1 MQTAVIYEYSKN
13 PDKFIIETFLKKPA
27 IKPTEVLIKN
37 MAASVNPID
46 ILKRQGYGK
55 KLFERIRP
63 LKFPY
68 ILGCDGAGVVE
79 AVGNKVSEFN
89 VGDEVY
95 YAVVAS
101 QPGTYTEYIAV
112 ESKQVSLKP
121 NNLNFV
127 EAASIP
133 YVALTTWAALVTKAK
148 LDPCKAMGKK
158 ILVHG
163 GSGGVGSFAIQLL
176 KSWGCFVATTCS
188 TKNYDF
194 VKSLGADIVI
204 DYTKET
210 FNQKISDFDIVF
222 DTVGSKTQG
231 MEEKSISILKKNK
244 SSCYV
249 TIVHPIMRNF
259 DQYGLIVG
267 MIVNVFQGFKKSIR
281 YRKIR
286 YKWALYKPNSAAFK
300 TVTPLIQQEKIKPVI
315 DRLFRLEEVAEAHAY
330 MSHQRLRGKV
340 ILTINET

>member
-1 MQTAVIYEYSKN
+1 
-13 PDKFIIETFLKKPA
+13 
-27 IKPTEVLIKN
+27 
-37 MAASVNPID
+37 
-46 ILKRQGYGK
+46 
-55 KLFERIRP
+55 
-63 LKFPY
+63 
-68 ILGCDGAGVVE
+68 VVE